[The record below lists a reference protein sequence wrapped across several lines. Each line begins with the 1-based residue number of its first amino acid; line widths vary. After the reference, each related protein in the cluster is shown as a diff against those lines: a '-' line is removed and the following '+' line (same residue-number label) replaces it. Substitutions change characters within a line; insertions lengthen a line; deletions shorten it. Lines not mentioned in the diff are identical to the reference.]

1 MPVTTS
7 YPGLYLEELPSNAHS
22 ITAAPTSI
30 TVFVGYTHPFK
41 TRHFNNAVQ
50 LFSFT
55 DYEREFGGLY
65 VSRYVDSY
73 VAHALNQFFLNGGS
87 NAYVVGLQPQ
97 FQSGPQRDVL
107 PPTLTRGGVVLT
119 GREPVDPL
127 EMRVT
132 IAPRTGPTADI
143 SITYGNSIE
152 TYRGVSLD
160 ANSSQYIERV
170 LGTSSVPR
178 SSLVT
183 VAPAAGGYGAA
194 FTGTPDQGLPLASNA
209 PAGAV
214 TTFSAKNFTDA
225 FEVDASLD
233 KVEVFNLLCVPGVA
247 DAMVVN
253 AALSFAE
260 RKLAFVIVD
269 PPPQAAADATGSLPT
284 METLFDTVPKGPN
297 GALYFPY
304 LRVTNPLTA
313 QPIELPPSGFVAGK
327 FSDND
332 LRNGVWYAPAGID
345 TVIGSTSGV
354 VERGRMNDPRHGV
367 LNLKGVNVLRTF
379 RGIGTVIFGA
389 RTLVSANP
397 AFEQWKY
404 VPVRRMALFIEQS
417 LLRNLTWAVFE
428 PNDRPLWT
436 ALRTTVND
444 FMLSLFN
451 QRAFQG
457 DTPSQ
462 AFRVVCDETTTTQ
475 LDIDQGRVIILV
487 AFRPLKPAE
496 FVIIRIAQLAGQS
509 QS

>member
-41 TRHFNNAVQ
+41 TRTFNSAVQ

-65 VSRYVDSY
+65 ASRDVDSY
-73 VAHALNQFFLNGGS
+73 VAHAVNQFFLNGGS
-87 NAYVVGLQPQ
+87 NAYVVGLRAR
-97 FQSGPQRDVL
+97 FQNPLGDIPR
-107 PPTLTRGGVVLT
+107 PTVPVGGVIFT

-127 EMRVT
+127 EMRV
-132 IAPRTGPTADI
+132 AVEPRDGGTGDI

-160 ANSSQYIERV
+160 SHSPQFIEKV
-170 LGTSSVPR
+170 IGTTAAPV

-183 VAPAAGGYGAA
+183 VEAAAGGYGAS
-194 FTGTPDQGLPLASNA
+194 FTGTPKGGTPLTNPPS
-209 PAGAV
+209 GAV
-214 TTFSAKNFTDA
+214 TTFALNDFVEA
-225 FEVDASLD
+225 FAVDASLD
-233 KVEVFNLLCVPGVA
+233 KVDVFNLLCIPGVA
-247 DAMVVN
+247 DRTVVN

-260 RKLAFVIVD
+260 RKLAFVIAD
-269 PPPQAAADATGSLPT
+269 PPPQAAADGSGALPT
-284 METLFDTVPKGPN
+284 MQQLFETFPRSTN
-297 GALYFPY
+297 GAIYFPY
-304 LRVTNPLTA
+304 LRVTNPVTS
-313 QPIELPPSGFVAGK
+313 QPLELPPSGFVAGR
-327 FSDND
+327 FADND
-332 LRNGVWYAPAGID
+332 LRNGVWVAPAGID
-345 TVIGSTSGV
+345 TVIGSTAGV
-354 VERGRMNDPRHGV
+354 VERGRMTDPRHGT
-367 LNLKGVNVLRTF
+367 LNLAGVNVLRDF

-389 RTLVSANP
+389 RTLVSANT

-444 FMLSLFN
+444 FMLSLYN

-496 FVIIRIAQLAGQS
+496 FVVIRIAQLAGQS